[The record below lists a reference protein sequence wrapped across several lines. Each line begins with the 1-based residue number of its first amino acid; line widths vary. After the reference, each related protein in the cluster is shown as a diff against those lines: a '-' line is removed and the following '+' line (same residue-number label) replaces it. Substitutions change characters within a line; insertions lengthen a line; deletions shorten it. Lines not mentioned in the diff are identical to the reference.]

1 MKTPV
6 DFLKYQLEKLEYEKK
21 HLETEIADYEK
32 RRDEA
37 LEAFKEKGLLVIDL
51 KAAIKKLQES

>member
-1 MKTPV
+1 MKTPI
-6 DFLKYQLEKLEYEKK
+6 DFLKYQLEKVESAKKYLEI
-21 HLETEIADYEK
+21 EIADFEK

-37 LEAFKEKGLLVIDL
+37 LEEFKEKGLLVIEL